1 MSPEFVDIPEMDDS
15 QLSSNVGGSGQ
26 IQQRLNSNNN
36 GDMLM
41 AVNNTQGSSS
51 VQHKSLK

>member
-15 QLSSNVGGSGQ
+15 QLSSNVGGGGQ

-41 AVNNTQGSSS
+41 AVNNTQGSSL